1 MAHLQSKMCSIASS
15 FQSSGMLIGDEE
27 AASHWALSRLLGVLT
42 CPALMP
48 TCTHLSQDL
57 LGRSHCAPR
66 LPHSSDRRS
75 PAVGS

>member
-27 AASHWALSRLLGVLT
+27 AASHWALSRLLGALM
-42 CPALMP
+42 CPASMP
-48 TCTHLSQDL
+48 NCTHLSQYL